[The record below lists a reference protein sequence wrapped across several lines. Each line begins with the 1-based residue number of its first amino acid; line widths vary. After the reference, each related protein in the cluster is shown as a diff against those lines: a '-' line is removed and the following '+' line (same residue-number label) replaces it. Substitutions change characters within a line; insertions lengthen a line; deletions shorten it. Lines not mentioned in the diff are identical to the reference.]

1 MSRFS
6 LIHAIGIV
14 SLAAVPSSASACE
27 TVYYRIELPA
37 KATKT
42 TVQIVKAEVGSY
54 SALASR
60 DDSDRKA
67 LAEDNTVSAADKAY
81 LLPMLDSNIRVARCW
96 AATSGN

>member
-1 MSRFS
+1 MMRPI
-6 LIHAIGIV
+6 LIPILGIV
-14 SLAAVPSSASACE
+14 TLAAVPVSASACE

-37 KATKT
+37 KAAKT

-54 SALASR
+54 SALANR
-60 DDSDRKA
+60 DEADRKT

-96 AATSGN
+96 AATSRN